1 MKGKRME
8 SGMYGR
14 AMRGAIV
21 GYGFIA
27 SQGHVPGYA
36 ECNRRKNRVE
46 IVAVADGCE
55 ARRRRVKEAFPAAT
69 VHDDYRRMLDKH
81 AGELDFVDIAV
92 PPAYHAEIARAA
104 VERGLHVLCEKPLT
118 TNLADAISLTW
129 KARKYRRVLFPCHN
143 YRHAPSVRAV
153 REILYEGVIGSVQSV
168 TQQTFRPTHARGVPE
183 WRPDWRREL
192 AIAGGGIL
200 MDHGSH
206 TLYLAFEWL
215 GGYPDA
221 VSARA
226 YALDGFDTEDN
237 VSGTFRYPKG
247 IAHCTLSWTAGARK
261 VLYTLHGTKG
271 AIIVDDDAIRVM
283 LRKRTDRLPA
293 RLAQTNGEI
302 RTVSRW
308 NDASHRE
315 WFADMFADFVAAID
329 QDAYVGKDASDAV
342 ECMNAIEACYTSARG
357 DGHEVCIERPSALAD
372 IARGQLLARQA

>member
-1 MKGKRME
+1 
-8 SGMYGR
+8 MYGR
-14 AMRGAIV
+14 AIRGAIV

-36 ECNRRKNRVE
+36 ECNRHKNRVE

-55 ARRRRVKEAFPAAT
+55 ARRRRVKQAFPAAT

-153 REILYEGVIGSVQSV
+153 REILY
-168 TQQTFRPTHARGVPE
+168 
-183 WRPDWRREL
+183 D
-192 AIAGGGIL
+192 AGGGIL

-271 AIIVDDDAIRVM
+271 AIIIDDDAIRVM

-302 RTVSRW
+302 TTDSRW
-308 NDASHRE
+308 NDASHKE